1 MNERGFIDFRSDTV
15 THPTAE
21 MRQAMFE
28 AEVGD
33 DVYGDDTTTNELE
46 RVAAEILAKEAAL
59 FVPSGT
65 MGNQLGVLV
74 HTQRG
79 QEIILGSNSHIFVH
93 EVGAAAVL
101 SGVSMKTLEFAG
113 DLPEPVKIEA
123 AIRAEDIHEP
133 ETSLICLENALSNGR
148 VVPLEIM
155 REVYELAKQR
165 HLAVH
170 LDGARLFNAA
180 TFLGV
185 DVKEI
190 TQYSDTVNVCL
201 SKGLSA
207 PVGSIFAG
215 PAKLVKRA
223 RKWRKLLGGGMRQ
236 TGLIAAPALLAIQK
250 MPQRLSEDHE
260 NAVYLAK
267 KLDEID
273 SVSVLFERRDIN
285 MVFFRIDQDEDL
297 LKQLPEFLAEND
309 ILINGQETNGEWRW
323 VTHKDLDRS
332 DIDQAVKKL
341 EEFVR

>member
-1 MNERGFIDFRSDTV
+1 MNEQGFIDFRSDTV

-33 DVYGDDTTTNELE
+33 DVYGDDPLTNELE
-46 RVAAEILAKEAAL
+46 KIAAEILAKEAAL

-65 MGNQLGVLV
+65 MANQLGVLV

-101 SGVSMKTLEFAG
+101 SGVSMKTIEFSG
-113 DLPEPVKIEA
+113 DLPEPAKIEA
-123 AIRAEDIHEP
+123 AIRSEDIHEP

-148 VVPLEIM
+148 VVPLETM
-155 REVYELAKQR
+155 REVYELARQR

-180 TFLGV
+180 VFLGV

-190 TQYSDTVNVCL
+190 TQYADTVNVCL
-201 SKGLSA
+201 SKGLGA
-207 PVGSIFAG
+207 PIGSIFAG
-215 PAKLVKRA
+215 PAGLVKKA

-250 MPQRLSEDHE
+250 MPRRLPEDHE
-260 NAVYLAK
+260 NADYLAN
-267 KLDEID
+267 KLNELDAI
-273 SVSVLFERRDIN
+273 SVLTERRDIN
-285 MVFFRIDQDEDL
+285 MVFFRIDKNGEL
-297 LKQLPEFLAEND
+297 LSQLPKLLAEHK
-309 ILINGQETNGEWRW
+309 ILINRQETNGEWRW
-323 VTHKDLDRS
+323 LTHKDIDRS
-332 DIDQAVKKL
+332 DIDQAVKIL
-341 EEFVR
+341 NELIR

>member
-1 MNERGFIDFRSDTV
+1 MNERGLIDFRSDTV

-28 AEVGD
+28 AVVGD
-33 DVYGDDTTTNELE
+33 DVYGDDPTTNELE
-46 RVAAEILAKEAAL
+46 RLAAEVLGKEAAL

-79 QEIILGSNSHIFVH
+79 QEIILGSNAHIFVH

-101 SGVSMKTLEFAG
+101 SGVSMRTLEYSG
-113 DLPEPVKIEA
+113 DLPEPDKIEA

-148 VVPLEIM
+148 VVPLHLM
-155 REVYELAKQR
+155 KEVYELSR
-165 HLAVH
+165 RRRLSVH

-180 TFLGV
+180 TYLGV

-190 TQYSDTVNVCL
+190 TQYADTVNVCL
-201 SKGLSA
+201 SKALCA

-215 PAKLVKRA
+215 PANLVKRA

-236 TGLIAAPALLAIQK
+236 TGFLAAPALLALQE
-250 MPQRLSEDHE
+250 MPRRLKEDHL
-260 NAVYLAK
+260 NADYLAE
-267 KLDEID
+267 KLGEID
-273 SVSVLFERRDIN
+273 SVTVLTERRDIN
-285 MVFFRIDQDEDL
+285 MVFFRIDRAEEQL
-297 LKQLPEFLAEND
+297 NQLPELLAKDD

-323 VTHKDLDRS
+323 VTHKDITRS
-332 DIDQAVKKL
+332 DIELAVNKL
-341 EEFVR
+341 GELLS